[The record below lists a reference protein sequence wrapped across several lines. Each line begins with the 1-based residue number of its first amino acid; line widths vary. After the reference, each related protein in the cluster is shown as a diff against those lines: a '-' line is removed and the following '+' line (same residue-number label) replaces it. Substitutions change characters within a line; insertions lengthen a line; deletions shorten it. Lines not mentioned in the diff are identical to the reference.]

1 MLGAIIGDIVGS
13 VYEWNNIK
21 TKDFPLFSEKC
32 FFTDDTV
39 MTIAVADALLNGGTA
54 NAFIDSMKKFGRLY
68 PNAGYG
74 SRFENWLHSD
84 EREPYNSW
92 GNGSAMRVSPCGWF
106 AESLEEAEALAKK
119 SAAVTHNHPE
129 GIKGAQATAAAIYL
143 ARNETKKDKI
153 KEYIESKYNYDLSR
167 TLDAIRPSY
176 RFNETCQETV
186 PEAII
191 AFLESSSFEDAI
203 RNAISLGGDSDTL
216 AAITG
221 SIAEAAYGIP
231 TADFEGTGYVPNGIL
246 EKTFQILD
254 DNLASVINA
263 WLDRGILGLNVD
275 APVDT
280 GNPDDVLRGWN
291 RFGRMI

>member
-21 TKDFPLFSEKC
+21 TKDFPFFSERC
-32 FFTDDTV
+32 FFTDDSV
-39 MTIAVADALLNGGTA
+39 MTIAVADALMNGGTSDD
-54 NAFIDSMKKFGRLY
+54 FIDSMKRIGKQY
-68 PNAGYG
+68 PNSGYG
-74 SRFENWLHSD
+74 GRFGSWILGD
-84 EREPYNSW
+84 DRKPYNSW

-106 AESLEEAEALAKK
+106 ADSLEQAEALAEK

-143 ARNETKKDKI
+143 ARTDTEKGKI
-153 KEYIESKYNYDLSR
+153 KEYIESKYGYNLSR
-167 TLDAIRPSY
+167 TLDEIRPVY

-191 AFLESSSFEDAI
+191 AFLESSGFEDAI

-231 TADFEGTGYVPNGIL
+231 TAELVGMEYVPNGIM
-246 EKTFQILD
+246 EKIFRILD
-254 DNLASVINA
+254 NNLSAVVNA
-263 WLDRGILGLNVD
+263 WLDRGYSIK
-275 APVDT
+275 
-280 GNPDDVLRGWN
+280 
-291 RFGRMI
+291 

>member
-1 MLGAIIGDIVGS
+1 MLGAIIGEIVGS
-13 VYEWNNIK
+13 VYEWDNIK
-21 TKDFPLFSEKC
+21 SKDFPLFREKC

-54 NAFIDSMKKFGRLY
+54 DDFIDSMKRIGRLY
-68 PNAGYG
+68 PDSGYG
-74 SRFENWLHSD
+74 GRFGSWVLSD

-106 AESLEEAEALAKK
+106 AESLVEAETLAEK

-129 GIKGAQATAAAIYL
+129 GIKGAKATAAAIYL
-143 ARNETKKDKI
+143 ARNGKIKDKI
-153 KEYIESKYNYDLSR
+153 KKYIESKYGYDLSR
-167 TLDAIRPSY
+167 TLDEIRPVY

-191 AFLESSSFEDAI
+191 AFLESHGFEDAI

-231 TADFEGTGYVPNGIL
+231 EEIAEKALAYLEPPLCDVYKRWFEVVRQFGVVNIVG
-246 EKTFQILD
+246 EKPT
-254 DNLASVINA
+254 
-263 WLDRGILGLNVD
+263 R
-275 APVDT
+275 
-280 GNPDDVLRGWN
+280 
-291 RFGRMI
+291 